1 MKNLGKINL
10 ITPAEIVGIKGEGKV
25 ESLIIEKEGNK
36 FEKEVDYF
44 IPLFGLTPKLGPI
57 ANWGLEIEKNA
68 IKVNNALDYQTN
80 IDGIYAIGDINI
92 YPGKLKLILC
102 GFHEATLMC
111 QSVFNKLN
119 PNKKYVLKY
128 TTVGG
133 VQGFDGT
140 VKEAE
145 KAVVKSID

>member
-1 MKNLGKINL
+1 M
-10 ITPAEIVGIKGEGKV
+10 
-25 ESLIIEKEGNK
+25 
-36 FEKEVDYF
+36 
-44 IPLFGLTPKLGPI
+44 
-57 ANWGLEIEKNA
+57 
-68 IKVNNALDYQTN
+68 DYQTN
-80 IDGIYAIGDINI
+80 IEGIYAIGDINI

-111 QSVFNKLN
+111 QSIYSKIY
-119 PNKKYVLKY
+119 PDRKYVLKY

-145 KAVVKSID
+145 KPVVKSIQ